1 MWHVAFSTEMRL
13 YYHRPPAALF
23 LPSREGN
30 YAAPVLALKRN
41 NQIDLQYRINFIDMN
56 MLLRV
61 PPPLV
66 GGGQVEGD

>member
-1 MWHVAFSTEMRL
+1 
-13 YYHRPPAALF
+13 LF